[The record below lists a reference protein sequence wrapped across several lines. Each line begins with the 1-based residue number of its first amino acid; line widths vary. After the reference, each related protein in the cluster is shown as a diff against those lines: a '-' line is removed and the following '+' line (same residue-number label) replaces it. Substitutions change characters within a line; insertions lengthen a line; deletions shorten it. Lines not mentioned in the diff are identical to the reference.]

1 VSYKKAPRTAG
12 AGLQGIDP
20 TAGAIDPG
28 NNADDLARQR
38 LELFAVR
45 CRQMAERVNA
55 GAAPFIWA
63 VDCLY
68 EAAVWSGLADDLGDD
83 AVQATMAAAFMGAR
97 RT

>member
-1 VSYKKAPRTAG
+1 MPNEKAPRNGG
-12 AGLQGIDP
+12 AGLQGADL
-20 TAGAIDPG
+20 TCGAIVPG

-55 GAAPFIWA
+55 GAVPFIWA

-68 EAAVWSGLADDLGDD
+68 EAATWSGLADDLGDD
-83 AVQATMAAAFMGAR
+83 AVQATMAAAFMGAC